1 MPSNWFKSVPQLY
14 AAQYLNSGTGDTVL
28 GGTLSGVPSNVAA
41 GAGDANRPGDR
52 LILGAEDATALSDTT
67 IGTLYQGMYQYV
79 LAKSGSTGTA
89 TRGRAVW
96 WDTAVADLNYQV
108 TPDETGSQATALFA
122 GVVITST
129 IAKGSYWWVQQTG
142 RVFVRYKAAM
152 TGTPADGQAIYH
164 SVAGAGADLG
174 TFDNFGGD
182 ATAITY
188 TLFGTF
194 LQKYV
199 GVARGLPVNGG
210 IATTVEIP
218 FGVVKHR
225 I

>member
-1 MPSNWFKSVPQLY
+1 MPSNWFKTIPQLP
-14 AAQYLNSGTGDTVL
+14 QRVYLNSGTGDEIL
-28 GGTLSGVPSNVAA
+28 GGLLTTLPSSI
-41 GAGDANRPGDR
+41 GASQYNQNRPGDR
-52 LILGAEDATALSDTT
+52 MILGAEDATALSDTT
-67 IGTLYQGMYQYV
+67 VGTLYAGLYQYV
-79 LAKSGSTGTA
+79 LAKSTSTGTA

-96 WDTAVADLNYQV
+96 WDSAVADSTYQV
-108 TPDETGSQATALFA
+108 TPDEGGDQGTALFA
-122 GVVITST
+122 GIVITAT
-129 IAKGSYWWVQQTG
+129 IAKGSYWWVQQVG
-142 RVFVRYKAAM
+142 RVHYRCRAAM

-164 SVAGAGADLG
+164 AIQGAGADLG
-174 TFDNFGGD
+174 TFDNFGAD

-218 FGVVKHR
+218 FGAVKMR
-225 I
+225 M